1 MTVNHAFTY
10 LDCQKCKVRIH
21 CDDCEKRLTEAL
33 LRIRGIRSAD
43 IQMAAKCLS
52 VDLDQNADTL
62 EEALEDLGIF
72 VR

>member
-1 MTVNHAFTY
+1 MKYAFTY
-10 LDCQKCKVRIH
+10 LDCQKCKERIR

-43 IQMAAKCLS
+43 IQMAAKSLC
-52 VDLDQNADTL
+52 VDTDLDADTL

>member
-1 MTVNHAFTY
+1 MKYAFTY
-10 LDCQKCKVRIH
+10 LDCQQCRERIH

-33 LRIRGIRSAD
+33 LRLRGIRSAD
-43 IQMAAKCLS
+43 IQMATKCLS
-52 VDLDQNADTL
+52 VDTDLDADTL